1 MSCLFSDDIAVGA
14 VARDTLAIGVTGY
27 SHPSRTRMRG
37 EKKLTHNY
45 IPFFIPSRNIA
56 RRFRYKNRR
65 AASSRLHKYGTV
77 AVRTYGTR

>member
-14 VARDTLAIGVTGY
+14 VARDTLVIGVTGY

-45 IPFFIPSRNIA
+45 IPLFTLTQHRQAVSVQ
-56 RRFRYKNRR
+56 K
-65 AASSRLHKYGTV
+65 SSR
-77 AVRTYGTR
+77 R